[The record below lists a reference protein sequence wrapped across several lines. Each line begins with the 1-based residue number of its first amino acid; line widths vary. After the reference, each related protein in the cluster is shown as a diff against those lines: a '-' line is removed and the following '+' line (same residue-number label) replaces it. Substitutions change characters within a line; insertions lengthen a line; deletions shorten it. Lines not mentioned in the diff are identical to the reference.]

1 MSILTAPASGSPLPF
16 PPRRFSVDEFH
27 QMTQMGLFDGDDRV
41 ELLDGL
47 VVTKMTKNPPHEFSL
62 KQMDALLTG
71 VLPPGWH
78 TRPQLAITTA
88 DSEPEPDGAVARGE
102 NRDYSRR
109 HPGPGDLALV
119 AEIADSSLARDRIK
133 AGIYARARIPV
144 YWIVNLV
151 DRQVEV
157 YTDPTGPDADPRY
170 RQRQDYRMGDHVPV
184 VIDGREVGRIA
195 VADILPD
202 PG

>member
-1 MSILTAPASGSPLPF
+1 MSTLTTPPSGSPLPF

-27 QMTQMGLFDGDDRV
+27 RMTQMGLFDGDDRV
-41 ELLDGL
+41 ELLEGL
-47 VVTKMTKNPPHEFSL
+47 VVTKMTKNPPHEFCL
-62 KQMDALLTG
+62 KRADTRLTALL
-71 VLPPGWH
+71 PSGWH

-88 DSEPEPDGAVARGE
+88 DSEPGPDNAVARGE
-102 NRDYSRR
+102 DRDYLRR
-109 HPGPGDLALV
+109 HPGPSDIGLIL
-119 AEIADSSLARDRIK
+119 EISDSSLARDRIK

-151 DRQVEV
+151 DFQIEV
-157 YTDPTGPDADPRY
+157 YTDPTGPDAEPRY
-170 RQRQDYRMGDHVPV
+170 RERKDYRMGDHVPV

-195 VADILPD
+195 VADLLPD